1 MSRKPFPTALALP
14 RLPPGITIQSGEVQ
28 PSCCAIS
35 IEAVFCPSMRS
46 EFIEFAR

>member
-1 MSRKPFPTALALP
+1 MSTNPYPTALAFP
-14 RLPPGITIQSGEVQ
+14 RFPPGMTTQSGEVQ

-35 IEAVFCPSMRS
+35 MEAVFCPSMRR